1 MHMHTHTPHT
11 YTVSSGHILTRE
23 ELQVLDALLARYSD
37 EQLKSI
43 QLSFQ
48 EEQEIREISREEVEK
63 SLRQSGLASMADG
76 LKNEIEK
83 GIA

>member
-1 MHMHTHTPHT
+1 MHTHTPHT
-11 YTVSSGHILTRE
+11 YTVPSGHILTKE
-23 ELQVLDALLARYSD
+23 ELQVLGALLARYSD

-43 QLSFQ
+43 QLSLQ
-48 EEQEIREISREEVEK
+48 EEQEIRDISREEVEK

-76 LKNEIEK
+76 LKDDIEK